1 MCAYVC
7 VCVCVVAED
16 KLGWHGKPLPKD
28 LAESV
33 VKELQGRM
41 VSSSK
46 RLYPAPPCEDAPPVS
61 LRNIRMPSAPS
72 YKLGEKV
79 GGGGYARDASVMVL
93 CCFNITFY
101 FVEEEHV

>member
-1 MCAYVC
+1 
-7 VCVCVVAED
+7 
-16 KLGWHGKPLPKD
+16 
-28 LAESV
+28 
-33 VKELQGRM
+33 M

-79 GGGGYARDASVMVL
+79 ATRKAYGMALAKLGRYNQHVIVLDGDTKNSTFAELFKNEHPDRYVECYIAEQNMV
-93 CCFNITFY
+93 
-101 FVEEEHV
+101 